1 MQRFL
6 ENSHFGISK
15 KILLTFAKIRN
26 DYCKSNICGRVD
38 LLLVFKSTA
47 CKFSQNDFK
56 GTLQKGCHESQVFV
70 NKFFHTCDNEKK
82 ASGLQLY

>member
-1 MQRFL
+1 M
-6 ENSHFGISK
+6 I
-15 KILLTFAKIRN
+15 TAKVIFVEELIY
-26 DYCKSNICGRVD
+26 YCKSNICGRVD